1 MTNYFSGIIS
11 SDFKALFTNALS
23 ALFYDDALT
32 QSCRIYY
39 GATKY
44 EDCVNCIYDPI
55 GQKSSNKF
63 QDGGPVPFPFGNI
76 CPMCN
81 GNGKRAVESS
91 EDLNLMIIWNPK
103 EFFNAGTV
111 ESADGMIQTVTFV
124 ANTPKLK
131 RAKEIIVNTDQGSYG
146 RYRYQRTSEP
156 TPCGFSSEFI
166 ECMWKRSG

>member
-1 MTNYFSGIIS
+1 
-11 SDFKALFTNALS
+11 
-23 ALFYDDALT
+23 
-32 QSCRIYY
+32 
-39 GATKY
+39 
-44 EDCVNCIYDPI
+44 
-55 GQKSSNKF
+55 
-63 QDGGPVPFPFGNI
+63 
-76 CPMCN
+76 MCN